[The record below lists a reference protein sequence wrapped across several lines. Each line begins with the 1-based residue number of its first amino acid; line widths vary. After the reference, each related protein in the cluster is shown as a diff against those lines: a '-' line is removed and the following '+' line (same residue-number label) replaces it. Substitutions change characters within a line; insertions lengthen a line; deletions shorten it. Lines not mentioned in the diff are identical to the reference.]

1 MKIGKSQHYPP
12 PPPLDPAAPH
22 RLYLI
27 YPSQL
32 DEKGRVHK
40 SRKAMFYGLALPL
53 VAALTPPDFS
63 ISIVDELVDEVDFST
78 CADLVGLSVTTVNAP
93 RAFQIA
99 DLFRRRGV
107 TVVMGGMHPTV
118 APDECLGHADAVVRG
133 EAEEAWPALLR
144 DFRQGN
150 LRKVYQ
156 SPNWTP
162 LDSIPRPR
170 RDLVRR
176 DAYEVVFDPVQ
187 TTRGC
192 PHACSFCAVSKF
204 FGRTYRF
211 RPVSQV
217 VDEIKA
223 MGTSQVFFVDDNIAG
238 NPRYARDL
246 FQALI
251 PLKLT
256 WISQASLRIARHP
269 DLVDLAARS
278 GCMALLLGVES
289 VNPRTLAAVHKT
301 THQVEDC
308 GEAFRLLRQAGI
320 LAIASMILGLDDD
333 DPSVFE
339 ATARFLENQRVPL
352 VQLYY
357 PVPYPGTELHRQWQD
372 EGRIMERD
380 WSRYIKDVVFMPKR
394 MSRDDLRQGLWRT
407 YRRLYSLPSII
418 RRIGWPPHRGF
429 TVAVLGNLLHRE
441 AVYRGIQPLLG

>member
-27 YPSQL
+27 YPSQQ
-32 DEKGRVHK
+32 DDNGRIHK
-40 SRKAMFYGLALPL
+40 SRKTMFYGLALPL

-78 CADLVGLSVTTVNAP
+78 PADLVGLSVTTVNAP
-93 RAFQIA
+93 RAYRIA
-99 DLFRRRGV
+99 EEFRRRGI

-118 APDECLGHADAVVRG
+118 APEECLQHADAVVRG
-133 EAEEAWPALLR
+133 EAEGAWPAFLR
-144 DFRQGN
+144 DFRQGS
-150 LRKVYQ
+150 LKKVYQ
-156 SPNWTP
+156 SSQWAPMAS
-162 LDSIPRPR
+162 LPRPR

-192 PHACSFCAVSKF
+192 PHSCRFCAVSEF

-211 RPVSQV
+211 RPISQV

-223 MGTSQVFFVDDNIAG
+223 MGTRQVFFVDDNIVG
-238 NPRYARDL
+238 NPRYAREL
-246 FQALI
+246 FSALI
-251 PLKLT
+251 PLK
-256 WISQASLRIARHP
+256 ISWFSQSSLRIARYP

-278 GCMALLLGVES
+278 GCRALLLGVES
-289 VNPRTLAAVHKT
+289 VNPRNLAAMNKT

-308 GEAFRLLRQAGI
+308 QEAFRLLRRAGI

-333 DPSVFE
+333 DPSVFD
-339 ATARFLENQRVPL
+339 ATAAFLEAQRVPL

-357 PVPYPGTELHRQWQD
+357 PVPYPGTELHRQWRD
-372 EGRIMERD
+372 EGRILERD
-380 WSRYIKDVVFMPKR
+380 WSKYIKDVVFLPKR

-407 YRRLYSLPSII
+407 YRRLYSLSSII

-429 TVAVLGNLLHRE
+429 PLAVLGNLLHRD
-441 AVYRGIQPLLG
+441 AVYRGVQPLLG